1 MRIKK
6 ARFILVEGPNVL
18 IYGDLH
24 RNQTKDN
31 SMIDYIEKAL
41 EGDYKHFIES
51 LIKIVGNEID
61 KKRIPL
67 REAAGFIISE
77 AFYQIRGEK
86 DSLDILMLRAN
97 QILEAPCQDDLELE
111 NHTLDEVVEE
121 ISRKEIYMSEKTRT
135 LPRPD
140 RI

>member
-1 MRIKK
+1 
-6 ARFILVEGPNVL
+6 
-18 IYGDLH
+18 
-24 RNQTKDN
+24 
-31 SMIDYIEKAL
+31 MIDYIEKAL
-41 EGDYKHFIES
+41 EGDYKHFIEF

-61 KKRIPL
+61 KKRVPL
-67 REAAGFIISE
+67 RDAAALIISE

-86 DSLDILMLRAN
+86 ESLDILMLRAN
-97 QILEAPCQDDLELE
+97 QILETPCKDDTELE

>member
-1 MRIKK
+1 M
-6 ARFILVEGPNVL
+6 
-18 IYGDLH
+18 
-24 RNQTKDN
+24 

-41 EGDYKHFIES
+41 EGDYEHFIQY

-67 REAAGFIISE
+67 REAAGLIISE

-86 DSLDILMLRAN
+86 ESLDILMLRAN
-97 QILEAPCQDDLELE
+97 QRIESPCKNDIELE
-111 NHTLDEVVEE
+111 THTFDEVVEE
-121 ISRKEIYMSEKTRT
+121 IRCKEIYMSEKTRT
-135 LPRPD
+135 LPRQN

>member
-1 MRIKK
+1 M
-6 ARFILVEGPNVL
+6 
-18 IYGDLH
+18 
-24 RNQTKDN
+24 

-41 EGDYKHFIES
+41 EGDYKNFIEY

-67 REAAGFIISE
+67 REAAGLIISE

-86 DSLDILMLRAN
+86 ESLDILMLRAN
-97 QILEAPCQDDLELE
+97 QILDYPCKDDIELE

-121 ISRKEIYMSEKTRT
+121 IRRKEIYMSEKTRT
-135 LPRPD
+135 LPRQN